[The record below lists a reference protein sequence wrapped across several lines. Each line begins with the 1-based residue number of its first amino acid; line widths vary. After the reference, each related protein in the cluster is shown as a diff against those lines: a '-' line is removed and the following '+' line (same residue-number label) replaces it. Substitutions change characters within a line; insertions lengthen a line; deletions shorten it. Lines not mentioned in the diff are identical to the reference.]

1 MAYNQNNSKNN
12 FKRNI
17 NRNDVDIKKIISD
30 YETDYSKTAEKVI
43 KTLIEKYGE
52 RKILTTSKIRNI
64 LAMTADIYND
74 VNDPSEMKGGILS
87 ENIQARIRYL
97 KIRIIYESGRE
108 NDVKNFVEESC
119 IVDIINSIGDKKAN
133 YIRFSRYMEALVAYR
148 KLQISGKIE
157 LITGLHIGGSEAFS
171 AIGAVDSPVVRD
183 TISGLPMIPG
193 SSLRGKMRALLAKM
207 YNQEI
212 KDDPNY
218 DADCLTDI
226 FGRSKGVR
234 KPSKLLFSDMIMTN
248 WEELRSRGLDS
259 KTEVKFENSIN
270 RASAV
275 ANPRQI
281 ERVVRGAE
289 FDLDIIYEM
298 SSIESCTKDME
309 IIANGFRLLEYDYIG
324 GSGSR
329 GYGKIKFKDLHI
341 DYIIGDEVDESN
353 LDMWRK
359 ILK

>member
-97 KIRIIYESGRE
+97 KIRIIYESGRD

-148 KLQISGKIE
+148 KYLVS
-157 LITGLHIGGSEAFS
+157 
-171 AIGAVDSPVVRD
+171 
-183 TISGLPMIPG
+183 
-193 SSLRGKMRALLAKM
+193 
-207 YNQEI
+207 
-212 KDDPNY
+212 Y
-218 DADCLTDI
+218 D
-226 FGRSKGVR
+226 K
-234 KPSKLLFSDMIMTN
+234 
-248 WEELRSRGLDS
+248 
-259 KTEVKFENSIN
+259 
-270 RASAV
+270 
-275 ANPRQI
+275 
-281 ERVVRGAE
+281 
-289 FDLDIIYEM
+289 
-298 SSIESCTKDME
+298 
-309 IIANGFRLLEYDYIG
+309 
-324 GSGSR
+324 
-329 GYGKIKFKDLHI
+329 
-341 DYIIGDEVDESN
+341 
-353 LDMWRK
+353 
-359 ILK
+359 

>member
-133 YIRFSRYMEALVAYR
+133 YVRFSRYMEALVAYR
-148 KLQISGKIE
+148 KYLVS
-157 LITGLHIGGSEAFS
+157 
-171 AIGAVDSPVVRD
+171 
-183 TISGLPMIPG
+183 
-193 SSLRGKMRALLAKM
+193 
-207 YNQEI
+207 
-212 KDDPNY
+212 Y
-218 DADCLTDI
+218 D
-226 FGRSKGVR
+226 K
-234 KPSKLLFSDMIMTN
+234 
-248 WEELRSRGLDS
+248 
-259 KTEVKFENSIN
+259 
-270 RASAV
+270 
-275 ANPRQI
+275 
-281 ERVVRGAE
+281 
-289 FDLDIIYEM
+289 
-298 SSIESCTKDME
+298 
-309 IIANGFRLLEYDYIG
+309 
-324 GSGSR
+324 
-329 GYGKIKFKDLHI
+329 
-341 DYIIGDEVDESN
+341 
-353 LDMWRK
+353 
-359 ILK
+359 

>member
-17 NRNDVDIKKIISD
+17 NRNDVDIKKIIYD

-148 KLQISGKIE
+148 KYLVS
-157 LITGLHIGGSEAFS
+157 
-171 AIGAVDSPVVRD
+171 
-183 TISGLPMIPG
+183 
-193 SSLRGKMRALLAKM
+193 
-207 YNQEI
+207 
-212 KDDPNY
+212 Y
-218 DADCLTDI
+218 D
-226 FGRSKGVR
+226 K
-234 KPSKLLFSDMIMTN
+234 
-248 WEELRSRGLDS
+248 
-259 KTEVKFENSIN
+259 
-270 RASAV
+270 
-275 ANPRQI
+275 
-281 ERVVRGAE
+281 
-289 FDLDIIYEM
+289 
-298 SSIESCTKDME
+298 
-309 IIANGFRLLEYDYIG
+309 
-324 GSGSR
+324 
-329 GYGKIKFKDLHI
+329 
-341 DYIIGDEVDESN
+341 
-353 LDMWRK
+353 
-359 ILK
+359 

>member
-17 NRNDVDIKKIISD
+17 NKNDVDIKKIISD

-148 KLQISGKIE
+148 KYLVS
-157 LITGLHIGGSEAFS
+157 
-171 AIGAVDSPVVRD
+171 
-183 TISGLPMIPG
+183 
-193 SSLRGKMRALLAKM
+193 
-207 YNQEI
+207 
-212 KDDPNY
+212 Y
-218 DADCLTDI
+218 D
-226 FGRSKGVR
+226 K
-234 KPSKLLFSDMIMTN
+234 
-248 WEELRSRGLDS
+248 
-259 KTEVKFENSIN
+259 
-270 RASAV
+270 
-275 ANPRQI
+275 
-281 ERVVRGAE
+281 
-289 FDLDIIYEM
+289 
-298 SSIESCTKDME
+298 
-309 IIANGFRLLEYDYIG
+309 
-324 GSGSR
+324 
-329 GYGKIKFKDLHI
+329 
-341 DYIIGDEVDESN
+341 
-353 LDMWRK
+353 
-359 ILK
+359 

>member
-133 YIRFSRYMEALVAYR
+133 YIRFSRDMEALVAYR
-148 KLQISGKIE
+148 KYLVS
-157 LITGLHIGGSEAFS
+157 
-171 AIGAVDSPVVRD
+171 
-183 TISGLPMIPG
+183 
-193 SSLRGKMRALLAKM
+193 
-207 YNQEI
+207 
-212 KDDPNY
+212 Y
-218 DADCLTDI
+218 D
-226 FGRSKGVR
+226 K
-234 KPSKLLFSDMIMTN
+234 
-248 WEELRSRGLDS
+248 
-259 KTEVKFENSIN
+259 
-270 RASAV
+270 
-275 ANPRQI
+275 
-281 ERVVRGAE
+281 
-289 FDLDIIYEM
+289 
-298 SSIESCTKDME
+298 
-309 IIANGFRLLEYDYIG
+309 
-324 GSGSR
+324 
-329 GYGKIKFKDLHI
+329 
-341 DYIIGDEVDESN
+341 
-353 LDMWRK
+353 
-359 ILK
+359 

>member
-148 KLQISGKIE
+148 KFLVS
-157 LITGLHIGGSEAFS
+157 
-171 AIGAVDSPVVRD
+171 
-183 TISGLPMIPG
+183 
-193 SSLRGKMRALLAKM
+193 
-207 YNQEI
+207 
-212 KDDPNY
+212 Y
-218 DADCLTDI
+218 D
-226 FGRSKGVR
+226 K
-234 KPSKLLFSDMIMTN
+234 
-248 WEELRSRGLDS
+248 
-259 KTEVKFENSIN
+259 
-270 RASAV
+270 
-275 ANPRQI
+275 
-281 ERVVRGAE
+281 
-289 FDLDIIYEM
+289 
-298 SSIESCTKDME
+298 
-309 IIANGFRLLEYDYIG
+309 
-324 GSGSR
+324 
-329 GYGKIKFKDLHI
+329 
-341 DYIIGDEVDESN
+341 
-353 LDMWRK
+353 
-359 ILK
+359 

>member
-17 NRNDVDIKKIISD
+17 NKNDVDIKKIISD

-148 KLQISGKIE
+148 KYLVSHDK
-157 LITGLHIGGSEAFS
+157 
-171 AIGAVDSPVVRD
+171 
-183 TISGLPMIPG
+183 
-193 SSLRGKMRALLAKM
+193 
-207 YNQEI
+207 
-212 KDDPNY
+212 
-218 DADCLTDI
+218 
-226 FGRSKGVR
+226 
-234 KPSKLLFSDMIMTN
+234 
-248 WEELRSRGLDS
+248 
-259 KTEVKFENSIN
+259 
-270 RASAV
+270 
-275 ANPRQI
+275 
-281 ERVVRGAE
+281 
-289 FDLDIIYEM
+289 
-298 SSIESCTKDME
+298 
-309 IIANGFRLLEYDYIG
+309 
-324 GSGSR
+324 
-329 GYGKIKFKDLHI
+329 
-341 DYIIGDEVDESN
+341 
-353 LDMWRK
+353 
-359 ILK
+359 

>member
-148 KLQISGKIE
+148 KYLVS
-157 LITGLHIGGSEAFS
+157 
-171 AIGAVDSPVVRD
+171 
-183 TISGLPMIPG
+183 
-193 SSLRGKMRALLAKM
+193 
-207 YNQEI
+207 
-212 KDDPNY
+212 Y
-218 DADCLTDI
+218 D
-226 FGRSKGVR
+226 K
-234 KPSKLLFSDMIMTN
+234 
-248 WEELRSRGLDS
+248 
-259 KTEVKFENSIN
+259 
-270 RASAV
+270 
-275 ANPRQI
+275 
-281 ERVVRGAE
+281 
-289 FDLDIIYEM
+289 
-298 SSIESCTKDME
+298 
-309 IIANGFRLLEYDYIG
+309 
-324 GSGSR
+324 
-329 GYGKIKFKDLHI
+329 
-341 DYIIGDEVDESN
+341 
-353 LDMWRK
+353 
-359 ILK
+359 

>member
-119 IVDIINSIGDKKAN
+119 IVDIINTIGDKKTN

-148 KLQISGKIE
+148 KYLVS
-157 LITGLHIGGSEAFS
+157 
-171 AIGAVDSPVVRD
+171 
-183 TISGLPMIPG
+183 
-193 SSLRGKMRALLAKM
+193 
-207 YNQEI
+207 
-212 KDDPNY
+212 Y
-218 DADCLTDI
+218 D
-226 FGRSKGVR
+226 K
-234 KPSKLLFSDMIMTN
+234 
-248 WEELRSRGLDS
+248 
-259 KTEVKFENSIN
+259 
-270 RASAV
+270 
-275 ANPRQI
+275 
-281 ERVVRGAE
+281 
-289 FDLDIIYEM
+289 
-298 SSIESCTKDME
+298 
-309 IIANGFRLLEYDYIG
+309 
-324 GSGSR
+324 
-329 GYGKIKFKDLHI
+329 
-341 DYIIGDEVDESN
+341 
-353 LDMWRK
+353 
-359 ILK
+359 

>member
-119 IVDIINSIGDKKAN
+119 IVDIINSIGDKKAK

-148 KLQISGKIE
+148 KYLVS
-157 LITGLHIGGSEAFS
+157 
-171 AIGAVDSPVVRD
+171 
-183 TISGLPMIPG
+183 
-193 SSLRGKMRALLAKM
+193 
-207 YNQEI
+207 
-212 KDDPNY
+212 Y
-218 DADCLTDI
+218 D
-226 FGRSKGVR
+226 K
-234 KPSKLLFSDMIMTN
+234 
-248 WEELRSRGLDS
+248 
-259 KTEVKFENSIN
+259 
-270 RASAV
+270 
-275 ANPRQI
+275 
-281 ERVVRGAE
+281 
-289 FDLDIIYEM
+289 
-298 SSIESCTKDME
+298 
-309 IIANGFRLLEYDYIG
+309 
-324 GSGSR
+324 
-329 GYGKIKFKDLHI
+329 
-341 DYIIGDEVDESN
+341 
-353 LDMWRK
+353 
-359 ILK
+359 

>member
-52 RKILTTSKIRNI
+52 KKILTTSKIRNI

-148 KLQISGKIE
+148 KYLVS
-157 LITGLHIGGSEAFS
+157 
-171 AIGAVDSPVVRD
+171 
-183 TISGLPMIPG
+183 
-193 SSLRGKMRALLAKM
+193 
-207 YNQEI
+207 
-212 KDDPNY
+212 Y
-218 DADCLTDI
+218 D
-226 FGRSKGVR
+226 K
-234 KPSKLLFSDMIMTN
+234 
-248 WEELRSRGLDS
+248 
-259 KTEVKFENSIN
+259 
-270 RASAV
+270 
-275 ANPRQI
+275 
-281 ERVVRGAE
+281 
-289 FDLDIIYEM
+289 
-298 SSIESCTKDME
+298 
-309 IIANGFRLLEYDYIG
+309 
-324 GSGSR
+324 
-329 GYGKIKFKDLHI
+329 
-341 DYIIGDEVDESN
+341 
-353 LDMWRK
+353 
-359 ILK
+359 

>member
-1 MAYNQNNSKNN
+1 MAYKQNNSKNN

-119 IVDIINSIGDKKAN
+119 IVDIINSIGDEKAN

-148 KLQISGKIE
+148 KYLVS
-157 LITGLHIGGSEAFS
+157 
-171 AIGAVDSPVVRD
+171 
-183 TISGLPMIPG
+183 
-193 SSLRGKMRALLAKM
+193 
-207 YNQEI
+207 
-212 KDDPNY
+212 Y
-218 DADCLTDI
+218 D
-226 FGRSKGVR
+226 K
-234 KPSKLLFSDMIMTN
+234 
-248 WEELRSRGLDS
+248 
-259 KTEVKFENSIN
+259 
-270 RASAV
+270 
-275 ANPRQI
+275 
-281 ERVVRGAE
+281 
-289 FDLDIIYEM
+289 
-298 SSIESCTKDME
+298 
-309 IIANGFRLLEYDYIG
+309 
-324 GSGSR
+324 
-329 GYGKIKFKDLHI
+329 
-341 DYIIGDEVDESN
+341 
-353 LDMWRK
+353 
-359 ILK
+359 

>member
-17 NRNDVDIKKIISD
+17 NRNNVDIKKIISD

-43 KTLIEKYGE
+43 KTLIEKHGE

-148 KLQISGKIE
+148 KYLVS
-157 LITGLHIGGSEAFS
+157 
-171 AIGAVDSPVVRD
+171 
-183 TISGLPMIPG
+183 
-193 SSLRGKMRALLAKM
+193 
-207 YNQEI
+207 
-212 KDDPNY
+212 Y
-218 DADCLTDI
+218 D
-226 FGRSKGVR
+226 K
-234 KPSKLLFSDMIMTN
+234 
-248 WEELRSRGLDS
+248 
-259 KTEVKFENSIN
+259 
-270 RASAV
+270 
-275 ANPRQI
+275 
-281 ERVVRGAE
+281 
-289 FDLDIIYEM
+289 
-298 SSIESCTKDME
+298 
-309 IIANGFRLLEYDYIG
+309 
-324 GSGSR
+324 
-329 GYGKIKFKDLHI
+329 
-341 DYIIGDEVDESN
+341 
-353 LDMWRK
+353 
-359 ILK
+359 

>member
-108 NDVKNFVEESC
+108 NDVKNFVKESC

-148 KLQISGKIE
+148 KYLVS
-157 LITGLHIGGSEAFS
+157 
-171 AIGAVDSPVVRD
+171 
-183 TISGLPMIPG
+183 
-193 SSLRGKMRALLAKM
+193 
-207 YNQEI
+207 
-212 KDDPNY
+212 Y
-218 DADCLTDI
+218 D
-226 FGRSKGVR
+226 K
-234 KPSKLLFSDMIMTN
+234 
-248 WEELRSRGLDS
+248 
-259 KTEVKFENSIN
+259 
-270 RASAV
+270 
-275 ANPRQI
+275 
-281 ERVVRGAE
+281 
-289 FDLDIIYEM
+289 
-298 SSIESCTKDME
+298 
-309 IIANGFRLLEYDYIG
+309 
-324 GSGSR
+324 
-329 GYGKIKFKDLHI
+329 
-341 DYIIGDEVDESN
+341 
-353 LDMWRK
+353 
-359 ILK
+359 

>member
-43 KTLIEKYGE
+43 KTLIEKYEE

-148 KLQISGKIE
+148 KYLVS
-157 LITGLHIGGSEAFS
+157 
-171 AIGAVDSPVVRD
+171 
-183 TISGLPMIPG
+183 
-193 SSLRGKMRALLAKM
+193 
-207 YNQEI
+207 
-212 KDDPNY
+212 Y
-218 DADCLTDI
+218 D
-226 FGRSKGVR
+226 K
-234 KPSKLLFSDMIMTN
+234 
-248 WEELRSRGLDS
+248 
-259 KTEVKFENSIN
+259 
-270 RASAV
+270 
-275 ANPRQI
+275 
-281 ERVVRGAE
+281 
-289 FDLDIIYEM
+289 
-298 SSIESCTKDME
+298 
-309 IIANGFRLLEYDYIG
+309 
-324 GSGSR
+324 
-329 GYGKIKFKDLHI
+329 
-341 DYIIGDEVDESN
+341 
-353 LDMWRK
+353 
-359 ILK
+359 

>member
-87 ENIQARIRYL
+87 ENIQVRIRYL

-108 NDVKNFVEESC
+108 NDVKNFVKESC

-148 KLQISGKIE
+148 KYLVS
-157 LITGLHIGGSEAFS
+157 
-171 AIGAVDSPVVRD
+171 
-183 TISGLPMIPG
+183 
-193 SSLRGKMRALLAKM
+193 
-207 YNQEI
+207 
-212 KDDPNY
+212 Y
-218 DADCLTDI
+218 D
-226 FGRSKGVR
+226 K
-234 KPSKLLFSDMIMTN
+234 
-248 WEELRSRGLDS
+248 
-259 KTEVKFENSIN
+259 
-270 RASAV
+270 
-275 ANPRQI
+275 
-281 ERVVRGAE
+281 
-289 FDLDIIYEM
+289 
-298 SSIESCTKDME
+298 
-309 IIANGFRLLEYDYIG
+309 
-324 GSGSR
+324 
-329 GYGKIKFKDLHI
+329 
-341 DYIIGDEVDESN
+341 
-353 LDMWRK
+353 
-359 ILK
+359 

>member
-43 KTLIEKYGE
+43 KTLVEKYGE

-148 KLQISGKIE
+148 KYLVS
-157 LITGLHIGGSEAFS
+157 
-171 AIGAVDSPVVRD
+171 
-183 TISGLPMIPG
+183 
-193 SSLRGKMRALLAKM
+193 
-207 YNQEI
+207 
-212 KDDPNY
+212 Y
-218 DADCLTDI
+218 D
-226 FGRSKGVR
+226 K
-234 KPSKLLFSDMIMTN
+234 
-248 WEELRSRGLDS
+248 
-259 KTEVKFENSIN
+259 
-270 RASAV
+270 
-275 ANPRQI
+275 
-281 ERVVRGAE
+281 
-289 FDLDIIYEM
+289 
-298 SSIESCTKDME
+298 
-309 IIANGFRLLEYDYIG
+309 
-324 GSGSR
+324 
-329 GYGKIKFKDLHI
+329 
-341 DYIIGDEVDESN
+341 
-353 LDMWRK
+353 
-359 ILK
+359 

>member
-119 IVDIINSIGDKKAN
+119 IFDIINSIGDKKAN

-148 KLQISGKIE
+148 KYLVS
-157 LITGLHIGGSEAFS
+157 
-171 AIGAVDSPVVRD
+171 
-183 TISGLPMIPG
+183 
-193 SSLRGKMRALLAKM
+193 
-207 YNQEI
+207 
-212 KDDPNY
+212 Y
-218 DADCLTDI
+218 D
-226 FGRSKGVR
+226 K
-234 KPSKLLFSDMIMTN
+234 
-248 WEELRSRGLDS
+248 
-259 KTEVKFENSIN
+259 
-270 RASAV
+270 
-275 ANPRQI
+275 
-281 ERVVRGAE
+281 
-289 FDLDIIYEM
+289 
-298 SSIESCTKDME
+298 
-309 IIANGFRLLEYDYIG
+309 
-324 GSGSR
+324 
-329 GYGKIKFKDLHI
+329 
-341 DYIIGDEVDESN
+341 
-353 LDMWRK
+353 
-359 ILK
+359 

>member
-17 NRNDVDIKKIISD
+17 NRNNVDIKKIISD

-148 KLQISGKIE
+148 KYLVS
-157 LITGLHIGGSEAFS
+157 
-171 AIGAVDSPVVRD
+171 
-183 TISGLPMIPG
+183 
-193 SSLRGKMRALLAKM
+193 
-207 YNQEI
+207 
-212 KDDPNY
+212 Y
-218 DADCLTDI
+218 D
-226 FGRSKGVR
+226 K
-234 KPSKLLFSDMIMTN
+234 
-248 WEELRSRGLDS
+248 
-259 KTEVKFENSIN
+259 
-270 RASAV
+270 
-275 ANPRQI
+275 
-281 ERVVRGAE
+281 
-289 FDLDIIYEM
+289 
-298 SSIESCTKDME
+298 
-309 IIANGFRLLEYDYIG
+309 
-324 GSGSR
+324 
-329 GYGKIKFKDLHI
+329 
-341 DYIIGDEVDESN
+341 
-353 LDMWRK
+353 
-359 ILK
+359 

>member
-17 NRNDVDIKKIISD
+17 NKNDVDIKKIISD
-30 YETDYSKTAEKVI
+30 YETDYSKTAEKGI

-148 KLQISGKIE
+148 KYLVS
-157 LITGLHIGGSEAFS
+157 
-171 AIGAVDSPVVRD
+171 
-183 TISGLPMIPG
+183 
-193 SSLRGKMRALLAKM
+193 
-207 YNQEI
+207 
-212 KDDPNY
+212 Y
-218 DADCLTDI
+218 D
-226 FGRSKGVR
+226 K
-234 KPSKLLFSDMIMTN
+234 
-248 WEELRSRGLDS
+248 
-259 KTEVKFENSIN
+259 
-270 RASAV
+270 
-275 ANPRQI
+275 
-281 ERVVRGAE
+281 
-289 FDLDIIYEM
+289 
-298 SSIESCTKDME
+298 
-309 IIANGFRLLEYDYIG
+309 
-324 GSGSR
+324 
-329 GYGKIKFKDLHI
+329 
-341 DYIIGDEVDESN
+341 
-353 LDMWRK
+353 
-359 ILK
+359 

>member
-1 MAYNQNNSKNN
+1 MAYNQNNSKKN

-17 NRNDVDIKKIISD
+17 NKNDVDIKKIISD

-148 KLQISGKIE
+148 KYLVS
-157 LITGLHIGGSEAFS
+157 
-171 AIGAVDSPVVRD
+171 
-183 TISGLPMIPG
+183 
-193 SSLRGKMRALLAKM
+193 
-207 YNQEI
+207 
-212 KDDPNY
+212 Y
-218 DADCLTDI
+218 D
-226 FGRSKGVR
+226 K
-234 KPSKLLFSDMIMTN
+234 
-248 WEELRSRGLDS
+248 
-259 KTEVKFENSIN
+259 
-270 RASAV
+270 
-275 ANPRQI
+275 
-281 ERVVRGAE
+281 
-289 FDLDIIYEM
+289 
-298 SSIESCTKDME
+298 
-309 IIANGFRLLEYDYIG
+309 
-324 GSGSR
+324 
-329 GYGKIKFKDLHI
+329 
-341 DYIIGDEVDESN
+341 
-353 LDMWRK
+353 
-359 ILK
+359 

>member
-1 MAYNQNNSKNN
+1 MAYKQNNSKNN

-148 KLQISGKIE
+148 KYLVS
-157 LITGLHIGGSEAFS
+157 
-171 AIGAVDSPVVRD
+171 
-183 TISGLPMIPG
+183 
-193 SSLRGKMRALLAKM
+193 
-207 YNQEI
+207 
-212 KDDPNY
+212 Y
-218 DADCLTDI
+218 D
-226 FGRSKGVR
+226 K
-234 KPSKLLFSDMIMTN
+234 
-248 WEELRSRGLDS
+248 
-259 KTEVKFENSIN
+259 
-270 RASAV
+270 
-275 ANPRQI
+275 
-281 ERVVRGAE
+281 
-289 FDLDIIYEM
+289 
-298 SSIESCTKDME
+298 
-309 IIANGFRLLEYDYIG
+309 
-324 GSGSR
+324 
-329 GYGKIKFKDLHI
+329 
-341 DYIIGDEVDESN
+341 
-353 LDMWRK
+353 
-359 ILK
+359 